1 MKYTILALLIFSLA
15 SCMKNHSCISEPD
28 VKSSNAKVYYTGPV
42 TSDGCGWVIEVN
54 STTYSPTYE
63 LAAEF
68 QVNELPVSI
77 SYKLPNNSYYSC
89 FKSATGIPQIQI
101 LSIKK

>member
-1 MKYTILALLIFSLA
+1 
-15 SCMKNHSCISEPD
+15 MKNHSCISEPD

-42 TSDGCGWVIEVN
+42 TADGCGWVITIN
-54 STTYSPTYE
+54 STSYRPTTE

-68 QVNELPVSI
+68 QVNELPVTI
-77 SYKLPNNSYYSC
+77 SYKLTNSNYAC
-89 FKSATGIPQIQI
+89 FKSATGILQIQI